1 MARNLFID
9 TTAKR
14 LVTSA
19 ESTAAVGA
27 QTFVKGDEETIN
39 VYFLKQTGIPAQ
51 PYDIL
56 DYTSAD
62 VRLMIGRRNDRLS
75 GGTLSFSFDADT
87 SESVASTAT
96 AGTIQSALNAIT
108 SIATVGSV
116 TVEGNLATALRVAF
130 NSAGTRGTITANV
143 DYLHPC
149 FDAKTEKYVTG
160 NATDRDVQIV
170 RLYPQAVAVQTAWTT
185 ITSAITINSTL
196 VTLTG
201 QSAIVDLGSVCM
213 LDTLAGQNQATF
225 TLEVQTAVSG
235 GETKTHLQSD
245 CTITEEII
253 IP

>member
-14 LVTSA
+14 LVASA

-27 QTFVKGDEETIN
+27 QAFVKGDEETIN

-51 PYDIL
+51 PYEIL

-62 VRLMIGRRNDRLS
+62 VRLMIGRRNDRLT
-75 GGTLSFSFDADT
+75 GGTLSFSYEADT
-87 SESVASTAT
+87 TASVLTTAT
-96 AGTIQSALNAIT
+96 AGAIQDAMNAIT

-116 TVEGNLATALRVAF
+116 TVEGTLATALRVAF

-143 DYLHPC
+143 DYVHPC
-149 FDAKTEKYVTG
+149 FDAITEKYVTG

-185 ITSAITINSTL
+185 ITSAITINSQL

-213 LDTLAGQNQATF
+213 LDTMAGQNQATF

-235 GETKTHLQSD
+235 GETKTHLQAD
-245 CTITEEII
+245 CTVSEEVIV
-253 IP
+253 P